1 MIEKTV
7 TAYRVTEAEVKKQLN
22 IEPEHVEDD
31 AYIRSL
37 IEAATNYIS
46 GYICADVEVTDC
58 VLEVEE
64 SEVEIVNNAPF
75 LSLTTVTNADGV
87 DVKDQCKVHA
97 TYSAFTIT
105 FPERGNYTI
114 TWKSGYKNLPPA
126 LKQAIIIKAA
136 DLFDPERSAIV
147 IGTIV
152 SQTHLIP
159 GLINQF
165 IRSYWV

>member
-22 IEPEHVEDD
+22 IEVEHVEDD
-31 AYIRSL
+31 GYIKTL

-46 GYICADVEVTDC
+46 GYICADVAKTNC
-58 VLEVEE
+58 VLEVEDT
-64 SEVEIVNNAPF
+64 EVKIINNAPF
-75 LSLTTVTNADGV
+75 LQLTKVTNSDNE
-87 DVKDQCKVHA
+87 DVTNDCKVHA

-105 FPERGNYTI
+105 FPEVGNYKI
-114 TWKSGYKNLPPA
+114 EWVSGYNNLPPA

-136 DLFDPERSAIV
+136 DLFDPERSSVV

-165 IRSYWV
+165 VRSYWV

>member
-7 TAYRVTEAEVKKQLN
+7 TAYRVTAAEVKKQLN
-22 IEPEHVEDD
+22 IEATHVDD
-31 AYIRSL
+31 DDYILTL

-46 GYICADVEVTDC
+46 GYICADVEKTDC
-58 VLEVEE
+58 VLEVEDT
-64 SEVEIVNNAPF
+64 EVKIINNAPF
-75 LSLTTVTNADGV
+75 LSLTEVTNSDNV
-87 DVKDQCKVHA
+87 DVTDQCKVHA

-105 FPERGNYTI
+105 FPEVENYKI
-114 TWKSGYKNLPPA
+114 EWVSGYKNLPPA
-126 LKQAIIIKAA
+126 LKQAIVIKAA
-136 DLFDPERSAIV
+136 DLFDPERSSVV
-147 IGTIV
+147 IGTTV